1 MSSIAVAINT
11 NDVET
16 TLLPNED
23 VVKKRENIILFL
35 NNIMDWLGKEDIY
48 NMLRQKCN
56 EKDEDEKGET
66 IENVLQN
73 QYTIEWKDITSEDGG
88 EESLVTSMKNY
99 TEDFELLKIYRAF
112 RVSEDLLFD
121 NVLYGKEENNLRKQF
136 ENEIDEYSIKL
147 QKEYLELLKTSDSN
161 GVKQL
166 NDKVKDLLPLVSELK
181 EKTTSSSQDDPYKLD
196 LEDMKPLIQFTVI
209 EQLLKKTAQN
219 GLGKFLNETP

>member
-56 EKDEDEKGET
+56 EKDVDEKGET

-88 EESLVTSMKNY
+88 EESLVTSMKDYN
-99 TEDFELLKIYRAF
+99 EDFELLNSIF
-112 RVSEDLLFD
+112 
-121 NVLYGKEENNLRKQF
+121 NVLISIYSKNL
-136 ENEIDEYSIKL
+136 L
-147 QKEYLELLKTSDSN
+147 
-161 GVKQL
+161 V
-166 NDKVKDLLPLVSELK
+166 PLF
-181 EKTTSSSQDDPYKLD
+181 TF
-196 LEDMKPLIQFTVI
+196 LIS
-209 EQLLKKTAQN
+209 KS
-219 GLGKFLNETP
+219 